1 VLPWIVRGRAAG
13 ADVVLATAWAAGLAA
28 ATQAVAGALPWDG
41 GAPAPRGVV
50 PGALAAGVFAVAAR
64 ASRPRP

>member
-1 VLPWIVRGRAAG
+1 
-13 ADVVLATAWAAGLAA
+13 VLATAWAAGLAA